1 MPTVDG
7 MEKSAFISTFL
18 ARMAV
23 EREPPVD
30 IAARI
35 EVEDKA
41 FSGLVTVGQFS
52 IVVKSDKD
60 SQEHFE
66 VPLYCLKTVSY
77 EDSRASLQLMLA
89 PEDCKDFSVDA
100 VETVTLDM
108 EFLDQSRLAQF
119 SEALGRVVNSECMEG
134 PEQDLLDALA
144 SPNED
149 YISADAGDGS
159 EPSSQSNSQPRKLR
173 KTCDFA
179 STKDLEELVFS
190 AGLSAN
196 KVSAHDVPTSS
207 MAGSITSIQSPISQP
222 IDTEQDTHQAKSRRR
237 RVEFASTK
245 DLEAAGEIVTWS
257 FSHSDRHDA
266 PGSSDVHVDPGTDAE
281 NGQAALQASQATQ
294 KATAQH
300 TPSRQTQE
308 AQTLLSPH
316 ETSCGSKDG
325 VGVGSSHIQASAA
338 SIGLGAEY
346 KGEACCTAEDARRLN
361 HPESQSKLTAVN
373 SSISQ
378 HTLLS
383 AVSPVTT
390 TRRDRAHT
398 SCGQERRGGAKV
410 IFPPAD
416 TKAPVA
422 MFAESPGAH
431 QLPQGL
437 HGCRSFPSPF
447 VDIMPRKKRTYTQG
461 HCPHS
466 KQLHETSPPK
476 ESFSSYGNLNP
487 AQPEDDRESV
497 VRMLVRATE
506 SIENGK
512 HKLLN
517 LVHSEFKNA
526 ESEIQQK
533 FLRLIEC
540 QKASFDKLA
549 INVETEKRNILK
561 RMQVLPD
568 RVPEF
573 NLEFKHPAFR
583 AVLAEKEAGTDE
595 AAGIS
600 VQDMIRAFKEET
612 HDKLR
617 GIQKRVLGTR
627 DAD

>member
-1 MPTVDG
+1 MPSVDG

-18 ARMAV
+18 ARRAV

-30 IAARI
+30 VAARI
-35 EVEDKA
+35 EVENKA
-41 FSGLVTVGQFS
+41 FSGRVTVDQFS
-52 IVVKSDKD
+52 IVVKSDND

-144 SPNED
+144 SPNEECN
-149 YISADAGDGS
+149 SADAGDGS
-159 EPSSQSNSQPRKLR
+159 EPSSQSTSQPRKLR

-179 STKDLEELVFS
+179 STKDLEELVSS
-190 AGLSAN
+190 ADLSAN
-196 KVSAHDVPTSS
+196 KVPPHDVPTSNMS
-207 MAGSITSIQSPISQP
+207 ASIISIRSQISQP
-222 IDTEQDTHQAKSRRR
+222 IDTEQDTHQVKSRGR

-245 DLEAAGEIVTWS
+245 ELEATGELVTWS

-266 PGSSDVHVDPGTDAE
+266 PSGSDVHVDPGADVE
-281 NGQAALQASQATQ
+281 NCHAALQASQAAQ

-300 TPSRQTQE
+300 TPSGQAQE
-308 AQTLLSPH
+308 AETPLSPD
-316 ETSCGSKDG
+316 ETPCGSKDG
-325 VGVGSSHIQASAA
+325 VGVSSSHIQASAA

-361 HPESQSKLTAVN
+361 HPESQSKLTVVN

-383 AVSPVTT
+383 AVSPATT
-390 TRRDRAHT
+390 TRRDRAQS
-398 SCGQERRGGAKV
+398 SCGQERRGGAEV
-410 IFPPAD
+410 TFPPAD
-416 TKAPVA
+416 TKAPA
-422 MFAESPGAH
+422 ATCAKSPGAH

-447 VDIMPRKKRTYTQG
+447 VDIRPRKKRTYTQG
-461 HCPHS
+461 QCPYS

-476 ESFSSYGNLNP
+476 ESFNSYGNLNP
-487 AQPEDDRESV
+487 AQPEGDRESV
-497 VRMLVRATE
+497 VHLLVRATE

-549 INVETEKRNILK
+549 INVETEKGKILK
-561 RMQVLPD
+561 RMQVLPE

-617 GIQKRVLGTR
+617 AVQKRVLSTR